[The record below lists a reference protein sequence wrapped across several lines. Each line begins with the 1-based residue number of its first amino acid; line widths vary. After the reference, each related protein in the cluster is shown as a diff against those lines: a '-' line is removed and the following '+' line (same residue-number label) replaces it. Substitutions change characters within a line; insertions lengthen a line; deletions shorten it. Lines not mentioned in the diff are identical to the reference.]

1 MSRPENEKRLA
12 EELRLRPERPPVTR
26 LSRRVLIALSGVSA
40 AAILGLTV
48 FALQQR
54 GRSGSAQELYNTE
67 VNTTADGLANLP
79 RDYSALPKDVPKLGP
94 PLPGD
99 LGRPILAAQGQLP
112 SSNGVDPEQ
121 QRIGQEREAARTAKL
136 FASTNVH
143 EHPAAAPLAPASAV
157 LGNSST
163 SPNIGFGE
171 ALPIDPNAIQN
182 MQDRKLA
189 FVNAAVVRRTVSSD
203 RLAQPASRYVLQ
215 AGAVIPAALVTG
227 IRSDLPGQI
236 TAQVTENVYDSPTG
250 RYLLIPQGAKLI
262 GVYDSQIS
270 FGQSRVLLVWNRL
283 ILPDGQS
290 IVLERQPGADAAGY
304 SGLEDE
310 VDHHWLRL
318 AGAAALSTILGVG
331 TQLGTTGEENALI
344 QALRRGGAQSLN
356 QTGQQIVG
364 RNLNIQPTLTIQPGF
379 PVRVIITRD
388 LVLAPYGGRPAIQTT
403 GFDP

>member
-1 MSRPENEKRLA
+1 MTPPEHEKRLA
-12 EELRLRPERPPVTR
+12 EELRLRPERPQVTR
-26 LSRRVLIALSGVSA
+26 LSRRVLITLAGVSSSLV
-40 AAILGLTV
+40 LGLTLW
-48 FALQQR
+48 ALHE
-54 GRSGSAQELYNTE
+54 RSRSTPPPELYNTDAK
-67 VNTTADGLANLP
+67 TTADGLAALP
-79 RDYSALPKDVPKLGP
+79 RDYTALPANVPKLGP

-112 SSNGVDPEQ
+112 QPAIDPEE

-136 FASTNVH
+136 FAQTNTH
-143 EHPAAAPLAPASAV
+143 ERVGTVPEATHSLERESLSQRSPFSFKPA
-157 LGNSST
+157 
-163 SPNIGFGE
+163 
-171 ALPIDPNAIQN
+171 PIDPGAFQN

-189 FVNAAVVRRTVSSD
+189 FVNASADRQTVSPD
-203 RLAQPASRYVLQ
+203 RLEPPASRYILQ

-236 TAQVTENVYDSPTG
+236 IAQVTESVYDSPTG
-250 RYLLIPQGAKLI
+250 KFLLIPQGSKLI
-262 GVYDSQIS
+262 GLYDSQIA

-283 ILPDGQS
+283 ILPDGRS
-290 IVLERQPGADAAGY
+290 IVLERQPGADASGY

-331 TQLGTTGEENALI
+331 TQLGTTGDENALI

-364 RNLNIQPTLTIQPGF
+364 RNLNIQPTLTIRPGF
-379 PVRVIITRD
+379 PVRVIVARD
-388 LVLAPYGGRPAIQTT
+388 LVLAPYQERATVAVKRDEP
-403 GFDP
+403 

>member
-1 MSRPENEKRLA
+1 MSAPENEKKLA

-54 GRSGSAQELYNTE
+54 GRSGSAPELYNTE
-67 VNTTADGLANLP
+67 AKTTADGLANLP
-79 RDYSALPKDVPKLGP
+79 RDYTGLPRDVPKLGP

-99 LGRPILAAQGQLP
+99 LGRPILAAQGQLLQT
-112 SSNGVDPEQ
+112 SVDPEQ
-121 QRIGQEREAARTAKL
+121 QHIVQEREAARTAKL

-143 EHPAAAPLAPASAV
+143 EHPATAPLAPASAV
-157 LGNSST
+157 LRNSST

-171 ALPIDPNAIQN
+171 APPIDPNAIQN

-189 FVNAAVVRRTVSSD
+189 FVNAPADRRTVSSD
-203 RLAQPASRYVLQ
+203 RLAQPASRHVLQ

-250 RYLLIPQGAKLI
+250 RFLLIPQGAKLI
-262 GVYDSQIS
+262 GVYDSSIA

-318 AGAAALSTILGVG
+318 ARAAALSTILGVG

-364 RNLNIQPTLTIQPGF
+364 RNLNIQPTLTIRPGF

-388 LVLAPYGGRPAIQTT
+388 LVLAPYHEHMAIAAQRA
-403 GFDP
+403 DP

>member
-1 MSRPENEKRLA
+1 MSAPRHEQDLA

-26 LSRRVLIALSGVSA
+26 LSRRVLIALAGVSA
-40 AAILGLTV
+40 AALLGMTI

-54 GRSGSAQELYNTE
+54 GRSGSAPELYNTDAK
-67 VNTTADGLANLP
+67 TTADGLAALP
-79 RDYSALPKDVPKLGP
+79 RDYAGLPKDVPKLGP

-99 LGRPILAAQGQLP
+99 LGRPILAAQGQFP
-112 SSNGVDPEQ
+112 PAGVDPEE

-143 EHPAAAPLAPASAV
+143 EHPTTIATTTTAGLPSAPTIATEP
-157 LGNSST
+157 
-163 SPNIGFGE
+163 P
-171 ALPIDPNAIQN
+171 PIDPNAIQN

-189 FVNAAVVRRTVSSD
+189 FVNAPVDRRTVSPD

-262 GVYDSQIS
+262 GVYDSQIA

-283 ILPDGQS
+283 ILPDGRS
-290 IVLERQPGADAAGY
+290 IVLERQPGADAGGY

-310 VDHHWLRL
+310 VDHHWLKL
-318 AGAAALSTILGVG
+318 FQAAALSTILGVG
-331 TQLGTTGEENALI
+331 TQLGSTGRKMRSF
-344 QALRRGGAQSLN
+344 RRYDAA
-356 QTGQQIVG
+356 
-364 RNLNIQPTLTIQPGF
+364 
-379 PVRVIITRD
+379 
-388 LVLAPYGGRPAIQTT
+388 APKASIKPASRSSKAISTSSRRS
-403 GFDP
+403 P

>member
-1 MSRPENEKRLA
+1 MSPPEHEKKLA

-26 LSRRVLIALSGVSA
+26 LSRRVLIALSAVSA

-48 FALQQR
+48 YALQSR
-54 GRSGSAQELYNTE
+54 GRASPPSELYSTE
-67 VNTTADGLANLP
+67 AKTTADGLASLP
-79 RDYSALPKDVPKLGP
+79 RDYTALPKNVPKLGP

-99 LGRPILAAQGQLP
+99 LGRPILAAQGQFP
-112 SSNGVDPEQ
+112 PPAAVDPEE

-136 FASTNVH
+136 FATTNAR
-143 EHPAAAPLAPASAV
+143 ERPAPSDGAPLSASPSVAPPAGDA
-157 LGNSST
+157 
-163 SPNIGFGE
+163 P
-171 ALPIDPNAIQN
+171 PIDPNAIQN

-189 FVNAAVVRRTVSSD
+189 FVNAPVDRRTVSSD
-203 RLAQPASRYVLQ
+203 RLAPPASRYVLQ

-250 RYLLIPQGAKLI
+250 RFLLVPQGSKLI
-262 GVYDSQIS
+262 GVYDSQIA

-283 ILPDGQS
+283 ILPDGRS
-290 IVLERQPGADAAGY
+290 IVLERQPGADAAGF

-331 TQLGTTGEENALI
+331 TQLGTTGDESALM

-356 QTGQQIVG
+356 QTGQQVVG
-364 RNLNIQPTLTIQPGF
+364 RNLNIQPTLTIRPGL
-379 PVRVIITRD
+379 PVRVIVTRD
-388 LVLAPYGGRPAIQTT
+388 LVLAPYGVRTEIETT
-403 GFDP
+403 GLDR

>member
-1 MSRPENEKRLA
+1 MSAPENEKKLA

-54 GRSGSAQELYNTE
+54 GRSGPAPELYNTE
-67 VNTTADGLANLP
+67 AKTTADGLAALP
-79 RDYSALPKDVPKLGP
+79 PDYTALPKNVPKLGP

-112 SSNGVDPEQ
+112 QTTVDPEQ

-143 EHPAAAPLAPASAV
+143 ERPAAVPLAPASPNA
-157 LGNSST
+157 SR
-163 SPNIGFGE
+163 SPGVEFGE
-171 ALPIDPNAIQN
+171 GPPIDPNAIQN

-189 FVNAAVVRRTVSSD
+189 FINASVDRRMVSSD

-236 TAQVTENVYDSPTG
+236 TAQVTEIIYDSPTG
-250 RYLLIPQGAKLI
+250 RFLLIPQGTKLV
-262 GVYDSQIS
+262 GVYDSQIAC
-270 FGQSRVLLVWNRL
+270 GQ
-283 ILPDGQS
+283 
-290 IVLERQPGADAAGY
+290 
-304 SGLEDE
+304 
-310 VDHHWLRL
+310 
-318 AGAAALSTILGVG
+318 
-331 TQLGTTGEENALI
+331 
-344 QALRRGGAQSLN
+344 
-356 QTGQQIVG
+356 
-364 RNLNIQPTLTIQPGF
+364 
-379 PVRVIITRD
+379 TR
-388 LVLAPYGGRPAIQTT
+388 
-403 GFDP
+403 